1 MSAEKSDIISD
12 TSSEL
17 KLPSIRLTG
26 LPQSSES
33 LISQL
38 DNSFKNE
45 IRIVLIGKAGAGKS
59 TTGNILLGKEAFSA
73 AVSPVSVTKEC
84 CRAESDIHSKKIVV
98 IDTPGLFDTE
108 LSLEEIQKEII
119 RCVTMSVPGPH
130 IFLILLQVG
139 RLTAEEIST
148 LDQLFDIFGKNMSRF
163 CMIIF
168 TRIEDLE
175 RAGSTIDRLII
186 NGGPLLSGYIK
197 KCSGRYFALKNPL
210 SQKEQFQVSAILF
223 EKINE
228 VISKNKNKCFTN
240 VFYTDAKDS
249 LNMSIK
255 KVYNSQNASNS
266 IKTVQIENDCD
277 KKIYEIKSQKTHLG
291 NELEHESDIKRQLKS
306 KREALLKS
314 DGVDCRNLNEE
325 LRKLD
330 LADRECDKRM
340 STLKREQAQ
349 SENQYEEIKTEKT
362 HLLAMRA
369 EEFKNELEA
378 AAAMAISEQTK
389 LMEPNFMKILK
400 KQQEIQDLKT
410 WFESGQHMSD
420 KKMRNSFIDKEKALR
435 KQKEEMEKQLEKK
448 DKHLKKMMR
457 NSMKLE
463 DEFKRTKIKLC
474 VLM

>member
-1 MSAEKSDIISD
+1 MSLN
-12 TSSEL
+12 L
-17 KLPSIRLTG
+17 KLCNSYLRLAHA
-26 LPQSSES
+26 
-33 LISQL
+33 LIKL
-38 DNSFKNE
+38 NIYVLGFKNE
-45 IRIVLIGKAGAGKS
+45 IRIVLIGKTGAGKS

-175 RAGSTIDRLII
+175 REGSTIDKFII

-255 KVYNSQNASNS
+255 KVYNSQNASNN

-314 DGVDCRNLNEE
+314 GGVDCRNLNEE

-389 LMEPNFMKILK
+389 LMEPYFMKILK